1 MEAQHQRHSHAP
13 GIPPRPLLLPLPG
26 SCCDSRAAPPGDAPT
41 PTCGAP
47 AHDDRGGRGPHARA
61 LTARRCAVD
70 KHVLLEGRRRG
81 RLASLHGR
89 ERGTAP
95 SPAASL
101 CPGALFT
108 PCYSRAH
115 QRAPRKACVP
125 EQTPCQPP
133 ALPGSTQGPRA
144 AEEPAELWLCEPR
157 SRRRRGWCL
166 PRCRI
171 PPASRSLPPCC

>member
-1 MEAQHQRHSHAP
+1 MEAQHQRHSHAL
-13 GIPPRPLLLPLPG
+13 GMPPRRPTATPAVPARQLLRFR
-26 SCCDSRAAPPGDAPT
+26 SCPPGGT

-47 AHDDRGGRGPHARA
+47 AHDDRGGCGPHARA

-89 ERGTAP
+89 EQGTAP

-101 CPGALFT
+101 CPRALLT
-108 PCYSRAH
+108 SCYSRAH
-115 QRAPRKACVP
+115 QRAPRKACAP

-133 ALPGSTQGPRA
+133 ALPGSTQG
-144 AEEPAELWLCEPR
+144 C
-157 SRRRRGWCL
+157 
-166 PRCRI
+166 
-171 PPASRSLPPCC
+171 